1 MKKKLASLC
10 LALVLCLGLTVP
22 AFAAQED
29 QKIVVGEETYTVLL
43 GAIMSQTED
52 KPVSARL
59 DTDVELTAAVVIGS
73 SDYNG
78 LMGGQTMTVAS
89 HDVTIDL
96 NGHTLTG
103 AKDCAI
109 LEVQSGYKLTITDSS
124 EAKTGKLV
132 SQGTVEVDVKEGGT
146 YNALPAAEP
155 EKPAEPETPAE
166 PEKPAETVN
175 PFSDVAET
183 SPYYPGILW
192 AAEKKITT
200 GYTDGT
206 FGPSIPCTR
215 AQIITFLWRAA
226 GSPEPTSTESQFRD
240 VTDSTVYY
248 YKAVLWAA
256 EKEIAGGGTFAPND
270 PCTRAM
276 AVYFIWRANGSGEA
290 DATSFTDLTGDYAQ
304 FIPAV
309 NWAVANGV
317 TLGTTDTTFSP
328 STTCTRGQI
337 ATFLYRAAQAAEKA
351 EG

>member
-1 MKKKLASLC
+1 MKKKLVSLC
-10 LALVLCLGLTVP
+10 LVLALCLGLTVP
-22 AFAAQED
+22 TFAAQED

-78 LMGGQTMTVAS
+78 LMGGQVMTVAS

-109 LEVQSGYKLTITDSS
+109 FEVQSGYKLTIVDSS
-124 EAKTGKLV
+124 AAKTGKLV
-132 SQGTVEVDVKEGGT
+132 SQGTLEVDVKEGGT
-146 YNALPAAEP
+146 YNALPA
-155 EKPAEPETPAE
+155 
-166 PEKPAETVN
+166 AETVN

-226 GSPEPTSTESQFRD
+226 GSPEPASTESQFRD
-240 VTDSTVYY
+240 VTDSTAYY

-290 DATSFTDLTGDYAQ
+290 EATSFTDLTGDYAQ

-328 STTCTRGQI
+328 SNTCTRGQI

-351 EG
+351 ED

>member
-1 MKKKLASLC
+1 MKKKLISLC
-10 LALVLCLGLTVP
+10 LALALCLGLTIP
-22 AFAAQED
+22 AAAAAED
-29 QKIVVGEETYTVLL
+29 QKIVVGEETYQQVLAAL
-43 GAIMSQTED
+43 MSQTED
-52 KPVSARL
+52 KPVTLRL
-59 DTDVELTAAVVIGS
+59 DTDVQLTGAAVVIGS

-78 LMGGQTMTVAS
+78 LLGGQTVTIVP
-89 HDVTIDL
+89 HDVTVDL

-103 AKDCAI
+103 EKDCAI
-109 LEVQSGYKLTITDSS
+109 FEVQSGYTLTITDSS
-124 EAKTGKLV
+124 AAKTGKLAA
-132 SQGTVEVDVKEGGT
+132 QGGTEVDVKDGGT
-146 YNALPAAEP
+146 YNALPAAEA

-166 PEKPAETVN
+166 PEAPAETVN

-192 AAEKKITT
+192 AVEKEVTT
-200 GYTDGT
+200 GYADGT
-206 FGPSIPCTR
+206 FRPSNPCTR

-226 GSPEPTSTESQFRD
+226 GSPEPESAESPFRD
-240 VTDSTVYY
+240 VTDESAYY

-317 TLGTTDTTFSP
+317 TNGTTATTFSP
-328 STTCTRGQI
+328 DATCTRGQI
-337 ATFLYRAAQAAEKA
+337 ATFLYRAAQAAQK
-351 EG
+351 